1 MKLNPCRLCGT
12 PADITPGGPIC
23 SNGDCVNMGTD
34 DTDDGTAWNLLNPLP
49 SLVPCKLCG
58 GKAKHRGATVDCEN
72 GYRSPG
78 GTCANCGT
86 TYDPDGTAWNKLNG

>member
-1 MKLNPCRLCGT
+1 MRLNPCRLCGT
-12 PADITPGGPIC
+12 PAEVTSCGPIC

-58 GKAKHRGATVDCEN
+58 GKADHRGDMVDCEN
-72 GYRSPG
+72 NQYSG
-78 GTCANCGT
+78 GVCPNCGT
-86 TYDPDGTAWNKLNG
+86 SNDPNGTAWNKLNG